1 MNEPPEPGT
10 PDARRIVAAYAREEC
25 TARWDGTPNAF
36 CHGNARRRRWV
47 EDIDSIERWGGR
59 SEDV

>member
-10 PDARRIVAAYAREEC
+10 PDARRIVAAYRDEAC
-25 TARWDGTPNAF
+25 TTRWDGRPSF
-36 CHGNARRRRWV
+36 WCGNARRRRWV